1 MHFIYLILLFSL
13 FQGLIASNNS
23 PRMNYNHGIR
33 NFSFKVV
40 IFKKKKYPMLV
51 EFMKNKY
58 KIYYDK
64 CMAKIGETII
74 EYENLSYEEKEFIE
88 LMLSSVFN

>member
-1 MHFIYLILLFSL
+1 MHFIYLILLFTL

-33 NFSFKVV
+33 NFGFKII
-40 IFKKKKYPMLV
+40 IFKEKKYPRLV

-64 CMAKIGETII
+64 TIATIGESII

-88 LMLSSVFN
+88 LLLSSVFN

>member
-33 NFSFKVV
+33 NLGFKIV
-40 IFKKKKYPMLV
+40 IFKEKKYPRLV
-51 EFMKNKY
+51 EFIKNKY

-64 CMAKIGETII
+64 TIATIGESVM

>member
-33 NFSFKVV
+33 NFGFKVV
-40 IFKKKKYPMLV
+40 IFKEKKYPRLV
-51 EFMKNKY
+51 EYIKQKY
-58 KIYYDK
+58 KIYYNK
-64 CMAKIGETII
+64 SMATIGESII
-74 EYENLSYEEKEFIE
+74 EYENLSHEEKELID
-88 LMLSSVFN
+88 LILSSVFN